1 MRSIR
6 IVCILS
12 CLPLVGT
19 LAHVAIAQPSQN
31 SAPSAPPP
39 FTPPPPDPRVQ
50 VRTYEFA
57 ETHEQI
63 PYALYVS
70 SKARKDQQAPLIVA
84 LHGLCG
90 THTSLLR
97 GNALDLAEEGG
108 YIIVGPMGYNP
119 RGWYG
124 TP

>member
-1 MRSIR
+1 MSSIR
-6 IVCILS
+6 VLCVLL
-12 CLPLVGT
+12 CLPLLG
-19 LAHVAIAQPSQN
+19 ASAPAAIAQPSQ
-31 SAPSAPPP
+31 SGAPTAPPP

-57 ETHEQI
+57 ETHERI

-70 SKARKDQQAPLIVA
+70 SKVRKDQKAPLIVA

-97 GNALDLAEEGG
+97 GNALDLAA
-108 YIIVGPMGYNP
+108 
-119 RGWYG
+119 R
-124 TP
+124 